1 MIHSTL
7 QVFKKSSLSAL
18 ALSGIVFVGSLLP
31 QQAKAYIPAYT
42 TFTPADG
49 NTTSPGVSSSFGFLF
64 DTATNVS
71 IDALGFAGDTR
82 WGNNRSYT
90 VKLWSYINGGGTP
103 GDYTPIATATFTEGN
118 SYTLQSNY
126 YWQPLAGGPL
136 SLPDTGTVADPTNLR
151 GYVISAIGDFS
162 GVNGYIF
169 PQIVSTATTPAG
181 SVTFDPKI
189 DTSSFFDIS
198 TSLVEINGF
207 NDQTDPNGFFEVP
220 IYLTAGLGDNGYFN
234 ANLSFAPVPPV
245 PGPLPMFGAA
255 AGFAWS
261 RRLRKRIQA
270 TK

>member
-18 ALSGIVFVGSLLP
+18 ALGGIVFVGSLLP
-31 QQAKAYIPAYT
+31 QQAKAYIPGYT
-42 TFTPADG
+42 TFTPADD
-49 NTTSPGVSSSFGFLF
+49 NTTSPGVSSSFGFFF

-82 WGNNRSYT
+82 WSNNTSYT
-90 VKLWSYINGGGTP
+90 VKLWSFINQGASPSDFTE
-103 GDYTPIATATFTEGN
+103 IATATFSEGMP
-118 SYTLQSNY
+118 YTLQSNY

-136 SLPDTGTVADPTNLR
+136 SLPGTSIVDDPTDQR

-162 GVNGYIF
+162 GGNGYIF
-169 PQIVSTATTPAG
+169 PQIVSPLTTPAG
-181 SVTFDPKI
+181 SVTFDPRI
-189 DTSSFFDIS
+189 DNSAFT
-198 TSLVEINGF
+198 EINGF
-207 NDQTDPNGFFEVP
+207 NDQNDTNSYFPIP
-220 IYLTAGLGDNGYFN
+220 IYATPGLENNGYFN
-234 ANLSFAPVPPV
+234 ANLSFAPVPPAV

>member
-18 ALSGIVFVGSLLP
+18 ALGGIVFVGSLLP
-31 QQAKAYIPAYT
+31 QQAKAYIPGYT

-49 NTTSPGVSSSFGFLF
+49 NTTSPGVSSSFGFFF

-82 WGNNRSYT
+82 WSNNTSYT
-90 VKLWSYINGGGTP
+90 VKLWSFINQGASPSDFTE
-103 GDYTPIATATFTEGN
+103 IATATFTQGN
-118 SYTLQSNY
+118 PYTLQDNY
-126 YWQPLAGGPL
+126 YWQDISGGPI
-136 SLPDTGTVADPTNLR
+136 SLPDTSSGVDPTFQK

-162 GVNGYIF
+162 GSNGYIF
-169 PQIVSTATTPAG
+169 PQIVSSATTPAG

-189 DTSSFFDIS
+189 DISSFGG
-198 TSLVEINGF
+198 EINGF

-220 IYLTAGLGDNGYFN
+220 IYPTADLGDNGYFN

>member
-18 ALSGIVFVGSLLP
+18 ALGGIVFVGSLLP
-31 QQAKAYIPAYT
+31 QQAKAYIPGYT

-49 NTTSPGVSSSFGFLF
+49 NTTSPSVISSFGFFF

-82 WGNNRSYT
+82 WSNNRSYT
-90 VKLWSYINGGGTP
+90 VKLWSFVNQGASPSDFTE
-103 GDYTPIATATFTEGN
+103 IATATFTQGTP
-118 SYTLQSNY
+118 YTLQDNY
-126 YWQPLAGGPL
+126 YWQDISGGPI
-136 SLPDTGTVADPTNLR
+136 SLPDTSSGVDPTFQK

-162 GVNGYIF
+162 GSNGYIF
-169 PQIVSTATTPAG
+169 PQIVSPATTPAG

-189 DTSSFFDIS
+189 DISSFGG
-198 TSLVEINGF
+198 EINGF
-207 NDQTDPNGFFEVP
+207 NDQTDTSGFFEVP
-220 IYLTAGLGDNGYFN
+220 IYPTTGLGDNGYFN

>member
-1 MIHSTL
+1 MAHHTL
-7 QVFKKSSLSAL
+7 QALKKSSLSAL

-42 TFTPADG
+42 TFTPARS
-49 NTTSPGVSSSFGFLF
+49 NPTAPGVISSYGFFF

-71 IDALGFAGDTR
+71 IDALGFAGDTD
-82 WGNNRSYT
+82 WSNNRSYT
-90 VKLWSYINGGGTP
+90 VKLWSFINKGATRS
-103 GDYTPIATATFTEGN
+103 DFTEIAAATFTEG
-118 SYTLQSNY
+118 SPYTLQFNY

-136 SLPDTGTVADPTNLR
+136 TLPDTSIVADPTEDK

-162 GVNGYIF
+162 GANGYIF
-169 PQIVSTATTPAG
+169 PQFVSSATTPAG
-181 SVTFDPKI
+181 LVTFDPKI
-189 DTSSFFDIS
+189 DISSFEG
-198 TSLVEINGF
+198 EINGF

-270 TK
+270 TR

>member
-18 ALSGIVFVGSLLP
+18 ALGGIVFVGSLLP

-42 TFTPADG
+42 TFTPADSG
-49 NTTSPGVSSSFGFLF
+49 TTAPGVSSSFGFFF

-82 WGNNRSYT
+82 WGNNTSYM
-90 VKLWSYINGGGTP
+90 VKLWSFINGGGNP
-103 GDYTPIATATFTEGN
+103 SDYTPIASATFTEGTP
-118 SYTLQSNY
+118 YTLQNNY
-126 YWQPLAGGPL
+126 YWQSIAGGPV
-136 SLPDTGTVADPTNLR
+136 SLPDTSNAVDPGSQI

-162 GVNGYIF
+162 GANGYIF
-169 PQIVSTATTPAG
+169 PQIVSPATTPAG
-181 SVTFDPKI
+181 SVTFDPRI
-189 DTSSFFDIS
+189 DNSAFNG
-198 TSLVEINGF
+198 EINGF
-207 NDQTDPNGFFEVP
+207 NDQNDTNGFFQVP
-220 IYLTAGLGDNGYFN
+220 IYVTSGLGNNGYFN
-234 ANLSFAPVPPV
+234 ANMSFAPVPPV
-245 PGPLPMFGAA
+245 PGPLPLFGAA

>member
-1 MIHSTL
+1 MAHHRL
-7 QVFKKSSLSAL
+7 QVLKKSSLSAL
-18 ALSGIVFVGSLLP
+18 ALSGIVFAGSLLP

-42 TFTPADG
+42 TFTPARS
-49 NTTSPGVSSSFGFLF
+49 NPTAPGVSSSFGFFF

-71 IDALGFAGDTR
+71 IDALGFAGDTS
-82 WGNNRSYT
+82 WSNNRSYT
-90 VKLWSYINGGGTP
+90 VKLWSFNNGGGSPSDFTE
-103 GDYTPIATATFTEGN
+103 IATATFTEG
-118 SYTLQSNY
+118 SPYTLQSNY

-136 SLPDTGTVADPTNLR
+136 SLPGTGIVADPTDQR

-169 PQIVSTATTPAG
+169 PQIVSPLTTPAG
-181 SVTFDPKI
+181 SVTFDPRI
-189 DTSSFFDIS
+189 DISSFGGD
-198 TSLVEINGF
+198 INGF
-207 NDQTDPNGFFEVP
+207 NDQNDTNSYFPIP
-220 IYLTAGLGDNGYFN
+220 IYATGGLGNNGYFN
-234 ANLSFAPVPPV
+234 ANLSFATAPPAV

>member
-18 ALSGIVFVGSLLP
+18 ALGGIVFVGSLLP
-31 QQAKAYIPAYT
+31 QQAKAYIPGYT

-49 NTTSPGVSSSFGFLF
+49 NTTSPGVSSSFGFFF

-82 WGNNRSYT
+82 WSNNTSYT
-90 VKLWSYINGGGTP
+90 VKLWSFINQGASPSDFTE
-103 GDYTPIATATFTEGN
+103 IATATFTQGN
-118 SYTLQSNY
+118 PYTLQDNY
-126 YWQPLAGGPL
+126 YWQDISGGPI
-136 SLPDTGTVADPTNLR
+136 SLPDTSSGVDPTFQK

-162 GVNGYIF
+162 GGNGFIF
-169 PQIVSTATTPAG
+169 PQIVSPATTPAG
-181 SVTFDPKI
+181 SVTFDPNI
-189 DTSSFFDIS
+189 DISSFGG
-198 TSLVEINGF
+198 EINGF
-207 NDQTDPNGFFEVP
+207 NDQTDPNGYFEVP
-220 IYLTAGLGDNGYFN
+220 IYPTAGLGNNGYFN